1 MHASHGG
8 EPKCEHHR
16 VHGRNGVHGTIEK
29 ERAKLCQVTWWNIM
43 LVSFTVTIYL
53 AGSLGKL
60 FDWHHWK
67 AICPAVLEGYL
78 AGSLEGYLTGSFGRQ
93 LGR

>member
-1 MHASHGG
+1 
-8 EPKCEHHR
+8 
-16 VHGRNGVHGTIEK
+16 
-29 ERAKLCQVTWWNIM
+29 M

-67 AICPAVLEGYL
+67 AICPALLEDYLAGSSGRLFDRQFWKAIGPVVLEGYS
-78 AGSLEGYLTGSFGRQ
+78 AGS
-93 LGR
+93 